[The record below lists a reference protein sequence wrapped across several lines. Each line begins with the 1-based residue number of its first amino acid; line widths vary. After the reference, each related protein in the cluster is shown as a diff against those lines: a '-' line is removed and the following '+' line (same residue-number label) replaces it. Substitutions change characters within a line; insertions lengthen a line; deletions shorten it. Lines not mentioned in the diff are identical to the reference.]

1 MGLKEIQK
9 SFVELAVDPIS
20 RTKAFSG
27 LKHRDLTYAAFNE
40 AEILEQANALVN
52 KRLGV
57 TKKILSFTRYH
68 LGKDF
73 DMHFRSF
80 TRGRFEPKGVNRHK
94 IDAIEFSKYLKALA
108 IRKVIPRFI
117 IDISSFEVTPIQMWT
132 MKKKFLFQFH
142 LYNPRKFMRKQR
154 PKLIIPIPTVMLW
167 REATGKKRGY
177 FWREFSLWI

>member
-27 LKHRDLTYAAFNE
+27 LEKKDSTYAEFNE
-40 AEILEQANALVN
+40 KEILEQANALVN

-57 TKKILSFTRYH
+57 TKKILPFTRYH

-80 TRGRFEPKGVNRHK
+80 AKGEFEPKGVHRHK
-94 IDAIEFSKYLKALA
+94 IDAIKFSKHLKALT
-108 IRKVIPRFI
+108 IKRVIPRFI
-117 IDISSFEVTPIQMWT
+117 IDISAFEVTPIKMWT

-142 LYNPRKFMRKQR
+142 LYNPRKFMRKQ
-154 PKLIIPIPTVMLW
+154 KSKFIIPIPTVMLW

>member
-1 MGLKEIQK
+1 MGLKEKQK
-9 SFVELAVDPIS
+9 SFVELAVNPIS

-27 LKHRDLTYAAFNE
+27 SEQRDSTYAEFNE
-40 AEILEQANALVN
+40 EEILEQANALVN

-57 TKKILSFTRYH
+57 TKKILPFTRYH

-80 TRGRFEPKGVNRHK
+80 TQGKFEPKGVHRHK

-108 IRKVIPRFI
+108 IRKVIPRSI
-117 IDISSFEVTPIQMWT
+117 IDISSFEVTPIKMWT

-142 LYNPRKFMRKQR
+142 IYNPRKFMRKQS
-154 PKLIIPIPTVMLW
+154 PKFIVPIPTVMLW
-167 REATGKKRGY
+167 HEATGKKRGY